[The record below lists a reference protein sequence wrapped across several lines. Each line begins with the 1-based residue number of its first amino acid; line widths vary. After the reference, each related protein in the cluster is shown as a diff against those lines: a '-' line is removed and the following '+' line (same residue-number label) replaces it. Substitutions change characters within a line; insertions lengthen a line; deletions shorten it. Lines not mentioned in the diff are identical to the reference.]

1 MNGNIFQT
9 YQKMDIITADPR
21 RLIIMCYEGA
31 IQNLGVAKLH
41 YLNENYEAKGKAI
54 QKAVEIINTLR
65 EALDFE
71 KGGEIA
77 KNLDRIYDF
86 FIRYILRADIKRDI
100 KGLDQTLFLL
110 GELKSAWERS
120 LFGDLSSKRFLQ
132 AKNSNSPNPS
142 GEEIPVG

>member
-9 YQKMDIITADPR
+9 YQQTDIITADPR

-31 IQNLGVAKLH
+31 IQNLGLAKLH
-41 YLNENYEAKGKAI
+41 YLNKNYEAKGKAI
-54 QKAVEIINTLR
+54 QKALDIINALR

-86 FIRYILRADIKRDI
+86 FNRYILMADIKRDI
-100 KGLDQTLFLL
+100 KGFDQTMFLL
-110 GELKSAWERS
+110 GELKSAWDRS

-132 AKNSNSPNPS
+132 AQYLNRSNLS
-142 GEEIPVG
+142 GEEIPVE